1 MSVDEAILWERLAR
15 SRRAPLEPSWL
26 EESYSSSLSADLR
39 QALCE
44 RLGSLADQG
53 WPIILRLI
61 QQHGEQKELVR
72 AAGLCHQR
80 EARDWLLQRLDEPSP
95 LDDDH
100 LCVLQALSC
109 WGADVPES
117 VLLRCLGHPGLQH
130 RLTGLQLI
138 SFRAHSL
145 TDQQLLALCSDLLDD
160 CRDPIVIS
168 AIRVLQRRDG
178 EAISERLA
186 ALCQN
191 NSEVIAGAAFRAL
204 GCIATPASQRLLLE
218 LSESLVDPSRREL
231 AHRQLSQQFR
241 NEP

>member
-44 RLGSLADQG
+44 KLGSLAAHG

-61 QQHGEQKELVR
+61 QQHGEQRELLL
-72 AAGLCHQR
+72 AAGLCHQP
-80 EARDWLLQRLDEPSP
+80 EARDWLLHRLDEHSQ
-95 LDDDH
+95 LCDDH

-117 VLLRCLGHPGLQH
+117 VLLRCLQHPGAQH

-138 SFRAHSL
+138 SFRAHTL
-145 TDQQLLALCSDLLDD
+145 TDQQLLALCSNLLDD
-160 CRDPIVIS
+160 WRDPIVIS
-168 AIRVLQRRDG
+168 TIRVLQRRDG
-178 EAISERLA
+178 GAISERIA
-186 ALCQN
+186 GLCQS
-191 NSEVIAGAAFRAL
+191 NSDMIADAAFRAL
-204 GCIATPASQRLLLE
+204 GCIATPTSQRLLIE
-218 LSESLVDPSRREL
+218 LSESLDNPSRREL
-231 AHRQLSQQFR
+231 AQRQINQQFR
-241 NEP
+241 N

>member
-44 RLGSLADQG
+44 KLGSLAANG
-53 WPIILRLI
+53 WPIIMRLM
-61 QQHGEQKELVR
+61 QQHGEQKELVL

-80 EARDWLLQRLDEPSP
+80 EARDWLLHRLNEPSH

-109 WGADVPES
+109 WGADVPDS
-117 VLLRCLGHPGLQH
+117 VLLTCLRHPGMQH
-130 RLTGLQLI
+130 RLIGLQLI
-138 SFRAHSL
+138 SFRAHTL
-145 TDQQLLALCSDLLDD
+145 TDQELLALCSDLLDD

-168 AIRVLQRRDG
+168 TIRVLQRRDG
-178 EAISERLA
+178 GAISHRLA
-186 ALCQN
+186 ALCMS
-191 NSEVIAGAAFRAL
+191 NSEVIADAAFRAL
-204 GCIATPASQRLLLE
+204 GCIATSTSQELLVE
-218 LSESLVDPSRREL
+218 LSESVDDPKRRKL
-231 AHRQLSQQFR
+231 AHRELNQQFR
-241 NEP
+241 T